1 MQDVGQNGF
10 DAGDA
15 GGHDGSGAA
24 RTLRYLGA
32 NEPAS
37 ALTLLQMTWLPPHVG
52 HTLPSSS
59 AIEALTLLQSGKT
72 NGKVLLEVICE

>member
-1 MQDVGQNGF
+1 
-10 DAGDA
+10 
-15 GGHDGSGAA
+15 
-24 RTLRYLGA
+24 
-32 NEPAS
+32 
-37 ALTLLQMTWLPPHVG
+37 MTWLPPHVG